1 MAVYS
6 LLGTVGGIVG
16 LPVYAYAIAAQT
28 YALQKRASGNK
39 DEAKEYLKTGAGMAF
54 LVIGIV
60 CICCWI
66 GKEQMLRCII
76 SDTNIIQQAKKL
88 LIFLFAI
95 QLIKVPYQIYMSY
108 LQGI

>member
-1 MAVYS
+1 MFRLYPSFWGQEFLENTILVFVVSGIVSRMGTDKMAVYS

-54 LVIGIV
+54 LV
-60 CICCWI
+60 
-66 GKEQMLRCII
+66 
-76 SDTNIIQQAKKL
+76 
-88 LIFLFAI
+88 
-95 QLIKVPYQIYMSY
+95 
-108 LQGI
+108 

>member
-1 MAVYS
+1 
-6 LLGTVGGIVG
+6 
-16 LPVYAYAIAAQT
+16 
-28 YALQKRASGNK
+28 
-39 DEAKEYLKTGAGMAF
+39 MAF

-108 LQGI
+108 LQGIGYEKLVFIVLQPERLQQVLECLYAVHYGNYQGYMR